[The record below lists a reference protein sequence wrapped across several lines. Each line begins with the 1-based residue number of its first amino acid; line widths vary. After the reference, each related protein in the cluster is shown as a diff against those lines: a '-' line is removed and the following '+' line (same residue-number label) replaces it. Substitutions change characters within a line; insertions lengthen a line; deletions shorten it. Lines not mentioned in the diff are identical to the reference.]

1 MSMVIRNNMGIS
13 NGYQNNTSKTGG
25 YKNVREY
32 SNYLMGKYS
41 CLKPGNNV
49 AVSITPGLLRKAMS
63 DEKTGQWL
71 ERELSKAPDYIKSS
85 QQAASARGSRLV
97 YAAIEFG
104 EEYSTMYTCTVTD
117 TPGRDEDID
126 KWLERV
132 KENKEKQ
139 KAAEK
144 KAEKK
149 AAEEKYNKELMAKK
163 EKMDQDYAARLKA
176 LDTSISQQINEKA
189 KADGYDLVLSKGI
202 VLFGGNDITSEIIKV
217 VK

>member
-1 MSMVIRNNMGIS
+1 MAMIIGNNMGIS
-13 NGYQNNTSKTGG
+13 NSSWSNTSKTSG

-117 TPGRDEDID
+117 TPGTDEDID
-126 KWLERV
+126 KWLERI
-132 KENKEKQ
+132 KENRKKQ
-139 KAAEK
+139 RDADK
-144 KAEKK
+144 KAIEEMRTEQRMEEYTFRGKDLKGVTDSFIQKMYSLSSATGFDIK
-149 AAEEKYNKELMAKK
+149 A
-163 EKMDQDYAARLKA
+163 
-176 LDTSISQQINEKA
+176 
-189 KADGYDLVLSKGI
+189 
-202 VLFGGNDITSEIIKV
+202 
-217 VK
+217 

>member
-1 MSMVIRNNMGIS
+1 MGIS

-126 KWLERV
+126 KGLRESR
-132 KENKEKQ
+132 KIRKNKRRQKRKQ
-139 KAAEK
+139 RK
-144 KAEKK
+144 KLLKK
-149 AAEEKYNKELMAKK
+149 K
-163 EKMDQDYAARLKA
+163 
-176 LDTSISQQINEKA
+176 
-189 KADGYDLVLSKGI
+189 
-202 VLFGGNDITSEIIKV
+202 
-217 VK
+217 